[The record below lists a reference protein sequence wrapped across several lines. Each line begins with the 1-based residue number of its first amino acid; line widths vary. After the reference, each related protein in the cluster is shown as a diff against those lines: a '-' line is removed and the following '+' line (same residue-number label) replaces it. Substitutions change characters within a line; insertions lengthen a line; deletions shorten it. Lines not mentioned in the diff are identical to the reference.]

1 MAFMQIINE
10 AKQVFLH
17 FKYSNKIRFDKEGY
31 TVYYQDNLVLKFCK
45 YSPELAEAYRLN
57 GSRAFSLTRA
67 QVTGCFWITK

>member
-10 AKQVFLH
+10 AKQVFSR
-17 FKYSNKIRFDKEGY
+17 FDTSNKIRFDEKGY

-45 YSPELAEAYRLN
+45 FSPELAEAYRLN

-67 QVTGCFWITK
+67 QVSGCFWNTK

>member
-10 AKQVFLH
+10 AKQIFSR
-17 FKYSNKIRFDKEGY
+17 FDTANKIRFDEKGY
-31 TVYYQDNLVLKFCK
+31 TVYYQENLVLKFCK

-67 QVTGCFWITK
+67 QVTGCFWNTK